1 MLNGEVFYLKKK
13 LLITRKLPAHIVEPL
28 GVYYDIAEW
37 REEEASMPRQ
47 KLLASV
53 KDCEAL
59 WVTLADKVDAELLA
73 HAPNLKIVST
83 LSVGFNN
90 IDINALR
97 GRGIIATNT
106 PDVLTETTADLVFA
120 LLLATARRI
129 PEAERYL
136 REGQWEGWYP
146 LQLVGKDVGGATIG
160 IIGLG
165 RIGQAVAQRALGFN
179 MKVLYYNRS
188 RKIAVEEQ
196 YGFHYRAF
204 EDVLKEADF
213 IVLMTPY
220 SEATK
225 GLIGERELAL
235 MKDDAVLINAARG
248 GIIDEVALYHALK
261 NGKLWAAGLDV
272 FEQEPVDLQHPLL
285 TLPNV
290 VALPH
295 IGSASLQTRTAMM
308 NLNVQALCA
317 YARGEQVLNRIN

>member
-1 MLNGEVFYLKKK
+1 MKKQ
-13 LLITRKLPAHIVEPL
+13 LFITRKLPSHIIEPLHTYYNIVEWP
-28 GVYYDIAEW
+28 
-37 REEEASMPRQ
+37 EEEVVMPRE
-47 KLLASV
+47 KLLAAV

-59 WVTLADKVDAELLA
+59 WVTLADQVDAELLA
-73 HAPNLKIVST
+73 YAPNLKIVST

-90 IDINALR
+90 IDMNALR

-106 PDVLTETTADLVFA
+106 PDVLTDTTADLVFA

-136 REGQWEGWYP
+136 REGKWQGWYP

-165 RIGQAVAQRALGFN
+165 RIGQAVAKRALGFD
-179 MKVLYYNRS
+179 MKVLYHNRN
-188 RKIAVEEQ
+188 RKLAEEER
-196 YGFHYRAF
+196 YGFHYRAL
-204 EDVLKEADF
+204 EDLLQESDF
-213 IVLMTPY
+213 VVVMTPY
-220 SEATK
+220 SKETE

-235 MKDDAVLINAARG
+235 MQEDAVLINVARG
-248 GIIDEVALYHALK
+248 GIVNETALYDALK
-261 NGKLWAAGLDV
+261 NNKLWAAGLDV
-272 FEQEPVDLQHPLL
+272 FEQEPVALQHPLL

-308 NLNVQALCA
+308 NLNVQALLA
-317 YARGEQVLNRIN
+317 YAQGETILNRVDRY